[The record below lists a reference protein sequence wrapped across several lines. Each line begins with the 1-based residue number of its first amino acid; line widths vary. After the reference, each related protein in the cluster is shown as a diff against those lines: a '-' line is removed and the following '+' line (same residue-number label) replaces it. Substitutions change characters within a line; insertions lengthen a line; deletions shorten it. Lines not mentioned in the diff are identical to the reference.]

1 MTPTAGSDVAANR
14 RDPTP
19 TWNQTPTI
27 KPPTSHFT
35 DAYSR
40 VYLTQLCQLHCS
52 HYQII
57 NHMGILD
64 DFRRMY
70 MKLVMAHN

>member
-1 MTPTAGSDVAANR
+1 MAPTGGPDVAANR

-19 TWNQTPTI
+19 TWNQTSTT
-27 KPPTSHFT
+27 KPSTSHFI

-40 VYLTQLCQLHCS
+40 VYLMKLCQLHYS
-52 HYQII
+52 HYQIR

-64 DFRRMY
+64 
-70 MKLVMAHN
+70 